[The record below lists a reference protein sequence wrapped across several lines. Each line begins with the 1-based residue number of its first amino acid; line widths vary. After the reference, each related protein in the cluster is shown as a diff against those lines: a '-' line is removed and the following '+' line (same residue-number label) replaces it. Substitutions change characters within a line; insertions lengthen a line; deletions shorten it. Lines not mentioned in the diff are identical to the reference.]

1 MKFSSRQPEPA
12 AMQLAPMIDIVFLLL
27 IFFIVTWQYTR
38 SETELSVSVPTAEEG
53 ADPSRQRGEII
64 INILAD
70 GSIRVEGTT
79 VDLSQLYDRLMPIAK
94 QFPNQPVRLRGDSQV
109 IYQKMVEVIDTCQKA
124 GIWNISFAT
133 QRPGGESSR

>member
-1 MKFSSRQPEPA
+1 
-12 AMQLAPMIDIVFLLL
+12 MQLAPMIDIVFLLL

-53 ADPSRQRGEII
+53 ADPQRQRGEII

-70 GSIRVEGTT
+70 NSIRVEGSPVT
-79 VDLSQLYDRLMPIAK
+79 LPQLQAKLAPIAEK
-94 QFPNQPVRLRGDSQV
+94 HKNQPVRIRGDGAV
-109 IYQKMVEVIDTCQKA
+109 AYQRIVEVIDTCQKS

-133 QRPGGESSR
+133 QRPVPTE